1 MSRGAIWALALL
13 AGLMLVVVLAVTLP
27 ARVAWSLLAAN
38 YPQAQL
44 SGLSGTLWNGQA
56 EQLSVNR
63 QALGKLTWQLQPVS
77 LLRGAPRVSAQLA
90 GPTLQ
95 MEMRLLSRED
105 GAIELSGLQ
114 ARADAAWLA
123 PALGIPLLIPT
134 GRLEVDFT
142 ELVLLPGGLPER
154 ADGNI
159 RWLDAGV
166 SGLAQTSIGAVE
178 FTALGRDRQ
187 ISGEIRNLGPSPLL
201 IAGNYAL
208 TGTKY
213 QSEVKLRAENSD
225 PTLVQM
231 LKYVGEPSPDG
242 GRLLKIQGE
251 ILVPQ

>member
-1 MSRGAIWALALL
+1 MSRGAIWALVLL
-13 AGLMLVVVLAVTLP
+13 SGLMLLVVLAVTLP
-27 ARVAWSLLAAN
+27 ARVAWGLLAAD
-38 YPQAQL
+38 YPQAQM
-44 SGLSGTLWNGQA
+44 SGLTGTLWNGQA
-56 EQLSVNR
+56 EQFSVNQ
-63 QALGKLTWQLQPVS
+63 QALGKLNWQLQPLS
-77 LLRGAPRVSAQLA
+77 LLRGAPRISVQLA

-95 MEMRLLSRED
+95 VETRLLSRDD
-105 GAIELSGLQ
+105 GALELHALQ

-123 PALGIPLLIPT
+123 PALGIPLLVPT

-187 ISGEIRNLGPSPLL
+187 ISGEIRNLGPSTLL
-201 IAGNYAL
+201 IAGSYAL
-208 TGTKY
+208 SGVKY
-213 QSEVKLRAENSD
+213 QSEVKLRAENND
-225 PTLVQM
+225 PTLMQV
-231 LKYVGEPSPDG
+231 LKYVGEPSSDG